1 MNQTAAKGNVPGA
14 VSGRIDEARKI
25 DDSLRR
31 AGISAKRVSVC
42 GRNIVVTTRS
52 LNTAHEA
59 AKIIGSAFQLVGIR
73 ESRDH
78 AIVNQFTAHC
88 PTTLPVWLVMARA

>member
-1 MNQTAAKGNVPGA
+1 MNQNTSSRDMSSAY
-14 VSGRIDEARKI
+14 SGRIDEARKI
-25 DDSLRR
+25 GETLAQ
-31 AGISAKRVSVC
+31 AGVSAKRVSVC
-42 GRNIVVTTRS
+42 GRNVVVTMRS

-59 AKIIGSAFQLVGIR
+59 AKIIGAAFQLVGIR

-78 AIVNQFTAHC
+78 AIVNQFTMSH